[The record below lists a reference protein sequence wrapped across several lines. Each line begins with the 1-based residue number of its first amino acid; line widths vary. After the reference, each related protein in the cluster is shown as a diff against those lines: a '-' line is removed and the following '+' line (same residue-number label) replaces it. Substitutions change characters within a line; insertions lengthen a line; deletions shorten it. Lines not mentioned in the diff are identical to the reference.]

1 MLGYPDI
8 TKGIK
13 KRPQALGDDW
23 TILLHLDPFCQAFIA
38 KIRFELFTIVVFGRP
53 TELFNW
59 VITLHG
65 LLVDQKS
72 NMMSSLGYHL
82 VL

>member
-23 TILLHLDPFCQAFIA
+23 TILLHLDPFCHAFIA
-38 KIRFELFTIVVFGRP
+38 KIRFELFKIVVFG
-53 TELFNW
+53 
-59 VITLHG
+59 
-65 LLVDQKS
+65 
-72 NMMSSLGYHL
+72 
-82 VL
+82 